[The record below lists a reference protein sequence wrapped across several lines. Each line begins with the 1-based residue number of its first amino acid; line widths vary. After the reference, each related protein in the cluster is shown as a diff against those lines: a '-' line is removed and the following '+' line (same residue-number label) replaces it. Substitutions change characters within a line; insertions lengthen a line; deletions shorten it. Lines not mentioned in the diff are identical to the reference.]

1 LWTLTHHT
9 DLARGLM
16 PLLANPRAIG
26 EAFHIT
32 SDDVLTRDQI
42 THSLAAAA
50 GVQAQIVHV
59 PSEAIAAADHE
70 WGAGLLGD
78 KAHSWDLPNGEDGN
92 HGGDPGQ
99 ARPAAAISARPPG
112 PGKPGGRGMA
122 ECRPPELGGVLGA
135 DAPPRPQ
142 QWAPGA
148 CREGTTLRRVIAGQR
163 PGPGQPDERNA
174 PAIAV
179 SF

>member
-1 LWTLTHHT
+1 
-9 DLARGLM
+9 
-16 PLLANPRAIG
+16 
-26 EAFHIT
+26 
-32 SDDVLTRDQI
+32 VLTWDQI

-99 ARPAAAISARPPG
+99 ARPAAAISARPHG
-112 PGKPGGRGMA
+112 PGKAGGRGMA
-122 ECRPPELGGVLGA
+122 E
-135 DAPPRPQ
+135 APTAATWGRTPLLDQ
-142 QWAPGA
+142 QCALGA